1 MPSTNTRPPISGLKR
16 PSLAA
21 GTSFE
26 ALYTAS
32 YVAPDTCIKRSASD
46 TFIVHRAREQQQRAR
61 QEEMAL
67 LAQNQHDQVEM
78 LSLWQLLCL
87 TICMAGVQFTW
98 TVELA
103 YGTPYLLS
111 LKLSKDMT
119 ALVWLAGPLS
129 ALIGAFSDRCTSRL
143 GRRRPFMIGGG
154 IFVCLSMLCVAYAK
168 EIGAY
173 IIRLSDTRDI
183 PENIEE
189 QERRAAIVVAVLAFY
204 TLDFSLNAVQASCR
218 ALILDIPPLWQHQQA
233 NAWAARLSNAAM
245 VVGYFT
251 GFVDLVKV
259 LSFLGDTQIKVFCI
273 VAIAVFIV
281 TISIT
286 CINTHEKNISSE
298 DGNDEDE
305 SNHWYD
311 TFIYVW
317 KALRSLPTPI
327 QRLCNVQ
334 FFAWLG
340 WFPFL
345 FYSTTWV
352 SDIYFRTH
360 PKQDPGS
367 WAKGTRAGSFALLL
381 HAIVSVLSGMLFPW
395 LMSIKS
401 CGNLFST
408 KNIYTA
414 GNLIFAVSMLSTIFI
429 TNVWAATAIVTI
441 VGISWSIVLWI
452 PFALVG
458 EYISTIGATSDHS
471 SPVIR
476 SPAFSQNREIGS
488 NATLASLL
496 IEESSND
503 EATSSRASHTNYGAI
518 HNNENNDPVSSTH
531 DTHDEADALVEEEG
545 LDAGMVLGVHN
556 MYIVFPQF
564 AVAIIASLIF
574 RVVSWVQHG
583 RADKPIDND
592 NEGGVNVAWVLAFGG
607 VMSFVATILSRRII
621 QVPNDAPRSPLRL
634 FMDDRVSI

>member
-1 MPSTNTRPPISGLKR
+1 
-16 PSLAA
+16 
-21 GTSFE
+21 
-26 ALYTAS
+26 
-32 YVAPDTCIKRSASD
+32 
-46 TFIVHRAREQQQRAR
+46 
-61 QEEMAL
+61 
-67 LAQNQHDQVEM
+67 
-78 LSLWQLLCL
+78 
-87 TICMAGVQFTW
+87 
-98 TVELA
+98 

-129 ALIGAFSDRCTSRL
+129 GKRKRSLIGAFSDRCTSRL

-173 IIRLSDTRDI
+173 IIRMSDTRDI
-183 PENIEE
+183 PENI
-189 QERRAAIVVAVLAFY
+189 QERVRLAAIVVAVLAFY

-233 NAWAARLSNAAM
+233 NSWAARLSNAAM

-259 LSFLGDTQIKVFCI
+259 LSFLGDTQVKVFCI

-286 CINTHEKNISSE
+286 CITTHEKIISSE
-298 DGNDEDE
+298 DGNDEDVN
-305 SNHWYD
+305 NHWYD

-317 KALRSLPTPI
+317 KALRTLPMPI

-395 LMSIKS
+395 LMTIKS

-408 KNIYTA
+408 KNIYTV
-414 GNLIFAVSMLSTIFI
+414 GNLIFALCMLSTIFVS
-429 TNVWAATAIVTI
+429 NVWAATAIVTI

-458 EYISTIGATSDHS
+458 EYISTIGA
-471 SPVIR
+471 
-476 SPAFSQNREIGS
+476 
-488 NATLASLL
+488 
-496 IEESSND
+496 IE
-503 EATSSRASHTNYGAI
+503 AM
-518 HNNENNDPVSSTH
+518 
-531 DTHDEADALVEEEG
+531 EEEA

-574 RVVSWVQHG
+574 RVVSWVEHG
-583 RADKPIDND
+583 QGDKPIDGD

-607 VMSFVATILSRRII
+607 IMGLVATILSRRII
-621 QVPNDAPRSPLRL
+621 QVPNDAPRSTIRL
-634 FMDDRVSI
+634 FMDDRLSI